1 MGDLEISVLHKIYNS
16 VLFLFEMNYNN
27 ELHLLQINGDNNNS
41 IILTLCFINN
51 NHYNIIYENINSSIS
66 QNINLTN
73 KTLNELLINKIVN
86 NNLKTLDKT
95 NINIIYAND
104 TRKIKYIDILNYLK
118 SKKFKNHG
126 IYPSYIYDLDNKRF
140 RKQKKKIFEDPLQII
155 I

>member
-104 TRKIKYIDILNYLK
+104 TRKIKYIDISSIQTL
-118 SKKFKNHG
+118 
-126 IYPSYIYDLDNKRF
+126 P
-140 RKQKKKIFEDPLQII
+140 P
-155 I
+155 